1 MNTHIDQISQLTL
14 GKVLE
19 LTIEQEIEDYL
30 KWVQYVQQWK
40 MLQRTYL

>member
-30 KWVQYVQQWK
+30 K
-40 MLQRTYL
+40 